1 MTEYYGLEAG
11 ALTRRHDRHIARAM
25 AAWLCRR
32 HTEATLS
39 ELAVRLGQSR
49 ADSVPSLVR
58 RMETRL
64 KTSAH
69 LVRDVEGI
77 VQILSRRT
85 SQDVALARRPGR
97 ETIQ

>member
-1 MTEYYGLEAG
+1 
-11 ALTRRHDRHIARAM
+11 M

-32 HTEATLS
+32 HTLATLS
-39 ELAVRLGQSR
+39 EIAAGLGLSR
-49 ADSVPSLVR
+49 ADSVPCLVR
-58 RMETRL
+58 RLETRL

-85 SQDVALARRPGR
+85 IQDVALARRPER
-97 ETIQ
+97 KTVQ